1 MQQVPNLNNMR
12 QILELFDTLTYQEK
26 GAVLTAFLLTEGTG
40 LAISYLSALVCVIC
54 GVSSAETKEDVSYEK
69 VKNLINQ
76 FNESTIN
83 MLKEENTKN
92 MILHYF
98 DQVQSNETKTH

>member
-1 MQQVPNLNNMR
+1 MQQDPNLNNMR
-12 QILELFDTLTYQEK
+12 QILQLFDTLTYQEK

-40 LAISYLSALVCVIC
+40 LALSYLSALVCIIC
-54 GVSSAETKEDVSYEK
+54 GVSSAKDKKDVSYDK
-69 VKNLINQ
+69 VKNLIDQ
-76 FNESTIN
+76 FNERTIS

-98 DQVQSNETKTH
+98 DQVQSDETKTH